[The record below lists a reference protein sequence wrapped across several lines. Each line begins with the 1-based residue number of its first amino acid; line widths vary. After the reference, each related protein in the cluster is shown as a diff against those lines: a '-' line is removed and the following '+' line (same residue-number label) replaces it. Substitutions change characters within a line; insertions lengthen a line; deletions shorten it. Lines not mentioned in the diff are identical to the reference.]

1 MGKSIIINGKEYI
14 LKSKEETIEAVLQ
27 FLKSSIT
34 SSLQD
39 VFQKGTI
46 KLKETTRDYELVSF
60 PSVDLQI
67 YYSERTNKVFIEYDV
82 NRDIRALKP
91 RDYIAE
97 FISGYINT
105 NMKDYIRVFPEII
118 LMEEN
123 IIGGKNKDSGYRL
136 TPYTIGYWDS
146 ITGGYEFI
154 EDRTEVELD
163 LEKLRT
169 PSIEP
174 ADKFIDFINTTD
186 EIFNRYKRV
195 ELSDEDKTSYINSAN
210 NIWFNY
216 KDDLDTYNDKM
227 RELAES
233 YDVVL
238 NIRDRIPEMFDEY
251 KQAYLEFFDRDL
263 GDVFSEVIRK
273 KYEVLNL
280 IDN

>member
-1 MGKSIIINGKEYI
+1 
-14 LKSKEETIEAVLQ
+14 
-27 FLKSSIT
+27 
-34 SSLQD
+34 
-39 VFQKGTI
+39 
-46 KLKETTRDYELVSF
+46 
-60 PSVDLQI
+60 
-67 YYSERTNKVFIEYDV
+67 
-82 NRDIRALKP
+82 
-91 RDYIAE
+91 
-97 FISGYINT
+97 
-105 NMKDYIRVFPEII
+105 
-118 LMEEN
+118 MEEN

-154 EDRTEVELD
+154 EDRTEIELD